1 MNAVTTNE
9 LAAVKE
15 AHAVLGERIAK
26 LEAVAAEPAP
36 FFEYQG
42 VRITLRHGERYAGT
56 IIRAGE
62 RGYHLIDTG
71 IDADD
76 LAWRAAMDWAKGK
89 GGELPDR
96 VESALLFATVGEHFE
111 DAAYWTRELHASAS
125 DYAWTQDFTNG
136 AQGYWGTTNELR
148 ARPVRRLFIE

>member
-1 MNAVTTNE
+1 MNAVITNE
-9 LAAVKE
+9 LAGVKE

-56 IIRAGE
+56 IVRPGE
-62 RGYHLIDTG
+62 RGYHIIDTG
-71 IDADD
+71 IDAED
-76 LAWRAAMDWAKGK
+76 LSWRDAMDWATEQ

-96 VESALLFATVGEHFE
+96 VESALLFATAGEHFE
-111 DAAYWTRELHASAS
+111 DAAYWTRELYAS
-125 DYAWTQDFTNG
+125 DSAYAWGQHFTYG
-136 AQGYWGTTNELR
+136 DQSYWLTDDKLR
-148 ARPVRRLFIE
+148 ARPVRRLPL